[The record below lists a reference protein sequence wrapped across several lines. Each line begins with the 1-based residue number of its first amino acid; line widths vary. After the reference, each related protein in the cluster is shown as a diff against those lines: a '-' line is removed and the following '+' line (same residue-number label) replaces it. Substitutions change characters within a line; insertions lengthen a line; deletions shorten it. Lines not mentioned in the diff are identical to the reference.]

1 MAYCL
6 CGTTLKTLT
15 LAAFFRP
22 MVSKTLT
29 QKPPFLLLT
38 RALAS
43 PGIQAAVDVAALESK
58 GFCDVERTEYV
69 Y

>member
-1 MAYCL
+1 MAYCV
-6 CGTTLKTLT
+6 CGATLKTLK

-43 PGIQAAVDVAALESK
+43 PAIQATVDVAAPESK
-58 GFCDVERTEYV
+58 GFRSSEN
-69 Y
+69 

>member
-1 MAYCL
+1 MAYCV

-22 MVSKTLT
+22 MMSKTLT

-43 PGIQAAVDVAALESK
+43 PAIQADVDVAAPDSK
-58 GFCDVERTEYV
+58 GFCNLERTGYV
-69 Y
+69 